1 MTSPKKPAQRLKPK
15 KAKSQRKPDTVGNIS
30 GRTKRAKPV
39 PKFSDRPEINEPPI
53 ENKTE
58 TSSDLRKKALKK
70 LSLQSSRLDNL
81 SKKGMKHLVTE
92 LGTHQIELEMQNE
105 ELQRADTEIVAAQTK
120 YSDFYDFSPL
130 GYFTFDR
137 KGLIQDLNLTGATML
152 GTGKSF
158 LRGQPFQTFIEPTY
172 RSIFSDHLQGVFA
185 QETSQTCE
193 IAIRKKGGST
203 FHVQLHS
210 LSFNPGDGGLSVC
223 RTAVSDVTERKRT
236 DDHILALNENLNR
249 QNAELAVLNKELD
262 AFSFAVSH
270 DLRAPL
276 RHIDGFIRILAED
289 YAEKL
294 DETGKDYIRRV
305 QAGAERMKH
314 LIDALLGL
322 SRFTRNEL
330 NRSKVY
336 LSALGKTVADDLT
349 KLQPERRVEFVIAD
363 NMMALGDQN
372 MLRAAID
379 NLLGNAWKFT
389 EKRPVAKIEFG
400 VTQIDGKDVF
410 FVKDNGAGFN
420 MKFSEKLYTPFQR
433 LHQESEFS
441 GLGIGLSIV
450 QRIVHRHGGRV
461 WAEGDV
467 DKGAIFYF
475 TLP

>member
-1 MTSPKKPAQRLKPK
+1 
-15 KAKSQRKPDTVGNIS
+15 
-30 GRTKRAKPV
+30 
-39 PKFSDRPEINEPPI
+39 
-53 ENKTE
+53 
-58 TSSDLRKKALKK
+58 
-70 LSLQSSRLDNL
+70 
-81 SKKGMKHLVTE
+81 
-92 LGTHQIELEMQNE
+92 
-105 ELQRADTEIVAAQTK
+105 
-120 YSDFYDFSPL
+120 
-130 GYFTFDR
+130 
-137 KGLIQDLNLTGATML
+137 
-152 GTGKSF
+152 
-158 LRGQPFQTFIEPTY
+158 
-172 RSIFSDHLQGVFA
+172 
-185 QETSQTCE
+185 
-193 IAIRKKGGST
+193 
-203 FHVQLHS
+203 
-210 LSFNPGDGGLSVC
+210 
-223 RTAVSDVTERKRT
+223 
-236 DDHILALNENLNR
+236 
-249 QNAELAVLNKELD
+249 LNKELD